1 VYDDDLQSWN
11 GPAGQLLYS
20 LQFYET
26 DRTLDREL
34 TDTSG
39 LPAPKLHHRLSGNS
53 QRNLTFAL
61 ERMREAHEAAGA
73 RYVVDEPNIASG
85 HLLGTARMGTDAR
98 TSVVDQFC
106 RSHDIPN
113 LLIVDGSVMVTS
125 GAMNPTA
132 TITALALRASEHLAN
147 TFQHQRCLV

>member
-1 VYDDDLQSWN
+1 
-11 GPAGQLLYS
+11 
-20 LQFYET
+20 
-26 DRTLDREL
+26 LDREL

-132 TITALALRASEHLAN
+132 TITALALRPQSISRTLFSISAASFDQLNETVDCVAAQVNPPDRAIHNQL
-147 TFQHQRCLV
+147 